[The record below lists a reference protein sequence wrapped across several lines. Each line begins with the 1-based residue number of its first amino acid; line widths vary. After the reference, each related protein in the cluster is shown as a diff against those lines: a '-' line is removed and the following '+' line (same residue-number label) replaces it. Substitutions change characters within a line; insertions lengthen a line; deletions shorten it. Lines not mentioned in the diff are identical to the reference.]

1 MHEDLIWV
9 SRNQDLQHNLN
20 PLLWKFHK
28 LPSMEHTV
36 QPYLYHTSWY
46 PGRWLCHFIRGI
58 TPVFTQK
65 QENREKLMFIL
76 FLVGWVLSWSVLLEL
91 QWYQQCLYNL
101 PPAEDPPDEKVRN
114 EFNLNVSILQISFQ
128 IKSMH
133 SSVALWL
140 IFREMQHP
148 TYRPIRRLIN
158 VYICKYG
165 CRCNF
170 MASMLTEEEYHKPR
184 LHY

>member
-1 MHEDLIWV
+1 MHKDLIWV

-28 LPSMEHTV
+28 LPSTEHTV
-36 QPYLYHTSWY
+36 QPSLYHASWY

-91 QWYQQCLYNL
+91 QWYQQCHYNL
-101 PPAEDPPDEKVRN
+101 PPAEDPPVRMVQS
-114 EFNLNVSILQISFQ
+114 LPTAWSDSKISLSSASERGQ
-128 IKSMH
+128 MMLSKTSEQALCWRTP
-133 SSVALWL
+133 SVAL
-140 IFREMQHP
+140 ISGRQQHISERNLP
-148 TYRPIRRLIN
+148 
-158 VYICKYG
+158 
-165 CRCNF
+165 
-170 MASMLTEEEYHKPR
+170 
-184 LHY
+184 